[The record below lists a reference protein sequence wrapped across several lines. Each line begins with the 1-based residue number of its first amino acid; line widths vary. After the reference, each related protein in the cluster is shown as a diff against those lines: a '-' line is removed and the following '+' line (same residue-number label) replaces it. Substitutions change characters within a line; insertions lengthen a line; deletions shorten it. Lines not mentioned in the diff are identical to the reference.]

1 MYEKIIGN
9 LVTDL
14 HNVINKNYDNKNERN
29 KAIKKIVTRIYKE
42 GYEQGYGDSGRDEQG
57 F

>member
-14 HNVINKNYDNKNERN
+14 HNVINKYYDNKNERN
-29 KAIKKIVTRIYKE
+29 KAIRKIVTRIYQE
-42 GYEQGYGDSGRDEQG
+42 GYTQGYNDSGRDEQG

>member
-29 KAIKKIVTRIYKE
+29 KAIRKIVTRIYQE
-42 GYEQGYGDSGRDEQG
+42 GYTRGYSDSGREEQG

>member
-29 KAIKKIVTRIYKE
+29 KAIRKIVTRIYQE
-42 GYEQGYGDSGRDEQG
+42 GYTQGYGDSGRDEQG